1 MNENQAEI
9 KAKNTTK
16 IPDLVPT
23 QTRCKLEIFSMRS
36 KQSLH
41 PIRGGL
47 RPPSLFLIGT
57 KIGSLLI

>member
-23 QTRCKLEIFSMRS
+23 QTRCKLEIFQRDLN
-36 KQSLH
+36 KVYIQSAEVSAL
-41 PIRGGL
+41 
-47 RPPSLFLIGT
+47 PPSL
-57 KIGSLLI
+57 